1 MLGSRTIAPDENCL
15 PLLPPTPKLTL
26 SQTLALAGGQ
36 FSSVAIVRL
45 PPPPTNRKT
54 NPHLDPNHNPNQG
67 AILLW
72 DTERLNLLTIFES
85 RSFNVSFLCLLFY
98 RCFQRNSSDFLWALY
113 TNDFT
118 VLQISLSSVIFFSSN
133 SAVIN
138 CPRFSER

>member
-36 FSSVAIVRL
+36 FSSVATVKL
-45 PPPPTNRKT
+45 PTPPPTNRKT

-67 AILLW
+67 AILLG

-85 RSFNVSFLCLLFY
+85 RSFHLMFLSFVYCFTDVFKEIRATFY
-98 RCFQRNSSDFLWALY
+98 EHY
-113 TNDFT
+113 
-118 VLQISLSSVIFFSSN
+118 I
-133 SAVIN
+133 
-138 CPRFSER
+138 